1 MFLDVIALTNNKYV
15 KNCVILLQ
23 KMNLLLLKKLQD
35 LTKFGEI

>member
-15 KNCVILLQ
+15 KNYVILLQ